1 MGVLRLLP
9 PAPQILPK
17 MFRLWGIGLLLP
29 SLALARFLPSS
40 HLNQLRGERVKDST
54 FNEFVD
60 SDNSFE
66 SDESLEYT
74 SNDSS
79 ESGESESTTMMPIL
93 PPASEEDQEM
103 RFRYALS
110 QVLLPPPLEDEVN
123 EQPASSSLKLP
134 AAMQEE
140 RDSMLLNG
148 ETSFQ
153 PYAILY
159 EEEELDEDLEGLE
172 DFEGSVDELPELA
185 AWEKYRGP
193 NIFDV
198 EEEDNV
204 QDYEGDEEDEDN
216 LENTRD
222 IVEEEDGTEEEVEE
236 EEEEW
241 DQGEWQEEE
250 EEDEAEE
257 ETDNDDEED
266 DEEEEEDEEKE
277 DELDPDVEED
287 DEKEEIDAEDEGEW
301 LPELPAGEKYGGPSS
316 TVEKVPKCG

>member
-17 MFRLWGIGLLLP
+17 MFRLVWVIGLLLP

-60 SDNSFE
+60 SDDSFG

-110 QVLLPPPLEDEVN
+110 QVLLPPPLEEEVN
-123 EQPASSSLKLP
+123 EQPGSSSLKLP
-134 AAMQEE
+134 AAVQEE
-140 RDSMLLNG
+140 QDSMLLHG
-148 ETSFQ
+148 ENSFQ
-153 PYAILY
+153 PYANLY

-172 DFEGSVDELPELA
+172 DLEGSVDELPELA

-193 NIFDV
+193 NIVNV

-216 LENTRD
+216 LENVRD

-250 EEDEAEE
+250 EEDEDEAEE
-257 ETDNDDEED
+257 ENDDEED
-266 DEEEEEDEEKE
+266 DEEEEEDEE
-277 DELDPDVEED
+277 
-287 DEKEEIDAEDEGEW
+287 EEIDEEDEEEW
-301 LPELPAGEKYGGPSS
+301 LPELSPGEKYRGPSS
-316 TVEKVPKCG
+316 TV

>member
-17 MFRLWGIGLLLP
+17 MFRLWVIGLLLP

-60 SDNSFE
+60 SDDSFE

-79 ESGESESTTMMPIL
+79 ESGESASTTMMPIL

-134 AAMQEE
+134 AAVQEE
-140 RDSMLLNG
+140 RDSMLLHG
-148 ETSFQ
+148 ENSFQ
-153 PYAILY
+153 PYANLH
-159 EEEELDEDLEGLE
+159 EEEELDEDLEDL
-172 DFEGSVDELPELA
+172 EGSVDELPELA
-185 AWEKYRGP
+185 TWEKYRGP
-193 NIFDV
+193 NIVNV

-216 LENTRD
+216 LENARD

-257 ETDNDDEED
+257 ETDNDEEED

>member
-17 MFRLWGIGLLLP
+17 MFRLWVIGLLLP

-60 SDNSFE
+60 SDDSFE

-74 SNDSS
+74 SDDSS
-79 ESGESESTTMMPIL
+79 ESGERESTTMMPIL

-110 QVLLPPPLEDEVN
+110 QILLPPPLEEEVN

-134 AAMQEE
+134 AAVQEE
-140 RDSMLLNG
+140 QDSMLLHG
-148 ETSFQ
+148 ENSFQ
-153 PYAILY
+153 PYANLY

-172 DFEGSVDELPELA
+172 NLEGSVDELPELA

-193 NIFDV
+193 NIV
-198 EEEDNV
+198 NV
-204 QDYEGDEEDEDN
+204 
-216 LENTRD
+216 
-222 IVEEEDGTEEEVEE
+222 
-236 EEEEW
+236 
-241 DQGEWQEEE
+241 E

-257 ETDNDDEED
+257 ETDNDEEEG
-266 DEEEEEDEEKE
+266 DEEEEE

-287 DEKEEIDAEDEGEW
+287 DEKEEIDEEDEGEW
-301 LPELPAGEKYGGPSS
+301 LPELSA
-316 TVEKVPKCG
+316 